1 MIQKL
6 KEKNLYENSMI
17 IFTSDHGQEFY
28 EYGYFG
34 HNSAFSKAQI
44 QTPFLIKFPKQLEI
58 KNIDTKKMT
67 SHNDIVPTI
76 LTLLGVKN
84 NTTEYSNGY
93 NLIDTNIKR
102 REIFSVN
109 WNNNAIVTQDYT
121 YIFSNTPDKMFR
133 NEVRTTID
141 YKKAIDV
148 TIDGKSVLDTM
159 NENKRFLK

>member
-1 MIQKL
+1 
-6 KEKNLYENSMI
+6 
-17 IFTSDHGQEFY
+17 
-28 EYGYFG
+28 
-34 HNSAFSKAQI
+34 
-44 QTPFLIKFPKQLEI
+44 
-58 KNIDTKKMT
+58 
-67 SHNDIVPTI
+67 
-76 LTLLGVKN
+76 
-84 NTTEYSNGY
+84 Y